1 MPNSRVRRWKDIYAG
16 AKRTHRRDVTT
27 WKKEMKTRTT
37 SSSLI
42 ALLLACF
49 ALPQSTQAL
58 LPPPPPDGGYPG
70 ANTAEGDGA
79 LFNLTTAS
87 STRLSVLMRSTTTQ
101 PATSTRPLVKA
112 LNNNTTGDDNT
123 ANGFQALAGNS
134 TGARKHGHRF
144 SRAFSQHR
152 RLIEH
157 GEWY

>member
-1 MPNSRVRRWKDIYAG
+1 MEGHLCPARNG
-16 AKRTHRRDVTT
+16 RTGEMSQP

-79 LFNLTTAS
+79 LFNLTDGIGNTA
-87 STRLSVLMRSTTTQ
+87 VGFE
-101 PATSTRPLVKA
+101 A
-112 LNNNTTGDDNT
+112 LNDNTTGDDNT
-123 ANGFQALAGNS
+123 ANGFQALAGNTPAPGTRPPVFTRS
-134 TGARKHGHRF
+134 LATPAAH
-144 SRAFSQHR
+144 
-152 RLIEH
+152 
-157 GEWY
+157 